1 MRQKK
6 LINILIVLLASALL
20 LILWFNGL
28 SWVYAQLLRFGANI
42 LLIFSGDTSVS
53 VKMVDD
59 TPTFI
64 VDTIVNG
71 RKGSYPQKAELILL
85 PFIMILTWQI
95 LLFFNLPVK
104 QAVRSTIENIVI
116 FFAVQLLYVVLL
128 TGYHN
133 SSVVKFIYDLL
144 LDSFYI
150 VALFLIVKD
159 AFKYGLIG
167 VTKRKEGEV

>member
-6 LINILIVLLASALL
+6 FINILIVLVVSALL

-28 SWVYAQLLRFGANI
+28 SWIYAQLLRFGANI

-95 LLFFNLPVK
+95 LLFFNLPIK

-133 SSVVKFIYDLL
+133 SSVVKFVYDLL

-150 VALFLIVKD
+150 IALFLIVKD
-159 AFKYGLIG
+159 AFKYRLIG
-167 VTKRKEGEV
+167 VMKRKDGEG